1 MHKLSTFFK
10 NDVKIEHMNDA
21 APSELFTLIVAMS
34 SSIAIVIGAW
44 FAIAKLIAPAAKKF
58 REVSDHLDNFIEDW
72 RGVPARDGRDAIPG
86 VMQRLNK
93 IDGELTHN
101 GGSSV
106 KDAVARI
113 ESGIIKINERLEE
126 GDEKFDEI
134 EHRLDDQHK

>member
-1 MHKLSTFFK
+1 
-10 NDVKIEHMNDA
+10 MNA
-21 APSELFTLIVAMS
+21 QPPSDLFTLIVAMS
-34 SSIAIVIGAW
+34 SSVAIVIGAW
-44 FAIAKLIAPAAKKF
+44 FAVVKLIAPAAKKVK
-58 REVSDHLDNFIEDW
+58 EISEHLDNFLEDW
-72 RGVPARDGRDAIPG
+72 KGVPERDGRDAIPG

-113 ESGIIKINERLEE
+113 EKAVVKINERLEE

>member
-1 MHKLSTFFK
+1 MHKLSTSFK
-10 NDVKIEHMNDA
+10 NGDKIEHMNDA

-44 FAIAKLIAPAAKKF
+44 FAISKLVAPGLKKIK
-58 REVSDHLDNFIEDW
+58 EISEHLDNFIEDW
-72 RGVPARDGRDAIPG
+72 HGTPARDGRDAVPG
-86 VMQRLNK
+86 VMDRLNK

-126 GDEKFDEI
+126 GDKKFHEI
-134 EHRLDDQHK
+134 EDRLEDI

>member
-1 MHKLSTFFK
+1 
-10 NDVKIEHMNDA
+10 MNDA

-44 FAIAKLIAPAAKKF
+44 FAISKLIAPAVKRIK
-58 REVSDHLDNFIEDW
+58 EIGQNLDNFIEDW
-72 RGVPARDGRDAIPG
+72 HGTPARDGRDAVPG
-86 VMQRLNK
+86 VMDRLNK

-113 ESGIIKINERLEE
+113 ESGIIRINERLEE
-126 GDEKFDEI
+126 GDKKFNEI
-134 EHRLDDQHK
+134 EDRLEDI

>member
-1 MHKLSTFFK
+1 
-10 NDVKIEHMNDA
+10 MNDA

-34 SSIAIVIGAW
+34 SSIAIIAGAW
-44 FAIAKLIAPAAKKF
+44 FAIAKLIAPAVKKIK
-58 REVSDHLDNFIEDW
+58 EIGDHLDNFIEDW

-126 GDEKFDEI
+126 GDKKFHEI
-134 EHRLDDQHK
+134 EDRLEDI

>member
-1 MHKLSTFFK
+1 MHKLSTTFK
-10 NDVKIEHMNDA
+10 KDVKIEDMNDA

-44 FAIAKLIAPAAKKF
+44 FAISKLIAPAVKRIK
-58 REVSDHLDNFIEDW
+58 EIGQNLDNFIEDW
-72 RGVPARDGRDAIPG
+72 HGTPARDGRDAVPG
-86 VMQRLNK
+86 VMDRLNK

-113 ESGIIKINERLEE
+113 ESGIIRINERLEE
-126 GDEKFDEI
+126 GDKKFNEI
-134 EHRLDDQHK
+134 EDRLEDI

>member
-1 MHKLSTFFK
+1 MHKLCTFFK

-21 APSELFTLIVAMS
+21 APPELFTLIVAMS

-44 FAIAKLIAPAAKKF
+44 FAISRLIAPAVKKIK
-58 REVSDHLDNFIEDW
+58 EIGQNLDNFIEDW
-72 RGVPARDGRDAIPG
+72 HGTPARDGRDSVPG
-86 VMQRLNK
+86 VMERLNK

-126 GDEKFDEI
+126 GDKKFHEI
-134 EHRLDDQHK
+134 EDRLEDI

>member
-1 MHKLSTFFK
+1 VHKLYTCFK
-10 NDVKIEHMNDA
+10 NDVKIEDMNNA

-44 FAIAKLIAPAAKKF
+44 FAISKLIAPAVKKIK
-58 REVSDHLDNFIEDW
+58 EIGQNLDNFIEDW
-72 RGVPARDGRDAIPG
+72 HGTPARDGRDSVPG
-86 VMQRLNK
+86 VMDRLNK

-113 ESGIIKINERLEE
+113 ESGIIKINDRLEE
-126 GDEKFDEI
+126 GDKKFNEI
-134 EHRLDDQHK
+134 EDRLEDK